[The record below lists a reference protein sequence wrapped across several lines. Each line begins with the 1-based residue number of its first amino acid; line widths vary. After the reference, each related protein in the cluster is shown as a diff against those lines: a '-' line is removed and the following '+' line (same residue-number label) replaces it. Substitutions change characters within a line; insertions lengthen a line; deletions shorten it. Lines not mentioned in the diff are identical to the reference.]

1 MSFAESIVSM
11 FSQAIRLA
19 YNFLTK
25 DLVEFSPGVARTM
38 QTLNQWFQIIGFALL
53 IIFTLWGM
61 SGSSMSHEEFKRPE
75 VMLKYLIGFVM
86 INFIMIKSWDFATT
100 INSLSG
106 GIITTVFEKAGIT
119 SGDHWIG
126 INVPSFDNGG
136 IFGFIADSAA
146 AIFSRGVSKLP
157 ELFTALI
164 GFCVAAVIA
173 VQLILTVVGRFFKIY
188 LLSAVSPPFIA
199 CFVSDNTR
207 QYGRNYVNAYIG
219 SNIEGIV
226 IALALIVYAGYAQNP
241 LISVGDWGV
250 FAWLGDAMSEMTFVY
265 EQIFNMLLLNSLI
278 KGADQLTH
286 QIFA

>member
-11 FSQAIRLA
+11 FNQAIRLA

-25 DLVEFSPGVARTM
+25 DLTEFSPGIANGM
-38 QTLNQWFQIIGFALL
+38 KILNEWFQILGFAML

-61 SGSSMSHEEFKRPE
+61 SNSSMSHEEFKRPE
-75 VMLKYLIGFVM
+75 VMLKYLVGFVM

-119 SGDHWIG
+119 SGSNWVG
-126 INVPSFDNGG
+126 IDVPSFNDGG

-146 AIFSRGVSKLP
+146 SLLTRGISKLP
-157 ELFTALI
+157 ELFVGLV

-188 LLSAVSPPFIA
+188 LLSAISPPFIA

-207 QYGRNYVNAYIG
+207 QYGRNYVNAYVS

-241 LISVGDWGV
+241 LISFGDWGI
-250 FAWLGDAMSEMTFVY
+250 FAWLGDAVNEMTYIY
-265 EQIFNMLLLNSLI
+265 EQIFNMLLLNSII